1 MIFLEFNNSN
11 ETLYYNSD
19 NLQSIKISKKSLD
32 VDYAITF
39 DFQFEEREEVQLFK
53 NLDSSILR
61 KATELIFRKMR
72 ESEAYTILNVQSFY
86 DHFISGGEDD

>member
-11 ETLYYNSD
+11 ETLYYNSN

-32 VDYAITF
+32 INYTITF
-39 DFQFEEREEVQLFK
+39 DFKFEEREEVQLFK
-53 NLDSSILR
+53 NSDSKILG

-72 ESEAYTILNVQSFY
+72 ELEAYSILNVQSFY
-86 DHFISGGEDD
+86 DHFISEDEDD